1 MSSNR
6 PIVWYH
12 SNRYNAEAACPHC
25 AGIIRHKRWCTAINH
40 LVWYAY
46 QIVADASQLTLA
58 DALALH
64 SLGVIWGGKTCVG
77 NCKTTSI

>member
-1 MSSNR
+1 MNAGAR
-6 PIVWYH
+6 PSI
-12 SNRYNAEAACPHC
+12 
-25 AGIIRHKRWCTAINH
+25 T